1 MHATGTLPSGPKSIG
16 RMACGPYRLGG
27 RSRTGSTGCRCV
39 AAHWRFWTRHGRS
52 WREPARSCFPIG
64 SVSSSRRSNC
74 AGCSGSTGSR
84 PCHTGF
90 ARASGTGRP
99 KRRII
104 PARSSRQ
111 PWRTS
116 SRTGLRRPIGVRT
129 CSSADA
135 GSWVTGKPTSVGSL
149 RMVGLLRYVSLPRTR
164 ESVMSDCTI
173 CPIGTSPSEGL
184 AARRGPLAASSG

>member
-1 MHATGTLPSGPKSIG
+1 MYPAARSRRDRIRAQLADLKMPGALEAIDDVLIRYGRTASAADRAVLVELRRFLAVNHATGTLPSGPKSIG

-90 ARASGTGRP
+90 ARASGLGGR
-99 KRRII
+99 RDG
-104 PARSSRQ
+104 SSPRGHQ
-111 PWRTS
+111 GS
-116 SRTGLRRPIGVRT
+116 LGARRPEQG
-129 CSSADA
+129 
-135 GSWVTGKPTSVGSL
+135 
-149 RMVGLLRYVSLPRTR
+149 
-164 ESVMSDCTI
+164 
-173 CPIGTSPSEGL
+173 
-184 AARRGPLAASSG
+184 